1 MLNTTAGIKLVHVP
15 YKGVSLATTAVMSG
29 EVQLSMV
36 PVPVAVAQAR
46 AGKVKALAITSSQRY
61 SGAPEVP
68 TIAEAGF
75 PKFEAT
81 TWFGMV
87 TPAKLPPDI
96 GRKLNT
102 DLVEIIRSPAAREWM
117 LRQGA
122 EADPGTP
129 EALIALIKMEIEKWG
144 KVIRAAGIKAE

>member
-87 TPAKLPPDI
+87 TPAKLPPDLA
-96 GRKLNT
+96 RKLNT